1 MKAWLVRIIALI
13 VFAGS
18 FALPAI
24 RPPASGSAV
33 QPIPGWTCALFA
45 SVTGP
50 KALVQSLGQNIPTDD
65 VLVVVAG
72 LANYLFLAVL
82 MLAIW
87 PRLVRT
93 RLIAGVLMLPCFIAS
108 WMFFSS
114 QKITPLAGHCL
125 WIAGAI
131 LILVPDLARLFWKQ
145 DSPAAAATPAS
156 DRIGAAR

>member
-13 VFAGS
+13 VFAVS

-72 LANYLFLAVL
+72 LANYIFLAVL
-82 MLAIW
+82 VLAIW

-93 RLIAGVLMLPCFIAS
+93 RLIAGVLTLPCFIAS

-114 QKITPLAGHCL
+114 QKITPLAGHYL

-131 LILVPDLARLFWKQ
+131 LILVPDLARLFRKQ
-145 DSPAAAATPAS
+145 DTPAAAATPAS
-156 DRIGAAR
+156 DSIGTTR